1 MEVTALAKDVRCSV
15 ESCKYNCDKRCEAS
29 CIQVN
34 NCHCKKATENDE
46 TSCDT
51 FELK

>member
-1 MEVTALAKDVRCSV
+1 MAKDVRCSV
-15 ESCKYNCDKRCEAS
+15 ESCKYHCDGHCEANS
-29 CIQVN
+29 IKVG
-34 NCHCKKATENDE
+34 NCHCKCAKDIAE

>member
-1 MEVTALAKDVRCSV
+1 MMAKDVRCSV

-29 CIQVN
+29 CIQVG
-34 NCHCKKATENDE
+34 NCHCHSAKGVEE